1 MLPVVVVPDVVAV
14 VSVVLVLDGA
24 MNIKKGISKTV
35 DKQCSFLYLTF
46 FINHFLIPMLE
57 FINNNLQSGK
67 S

>member
-24 MNIKKGISKTV
+24 MNIKKGISETV
-35 DKQCSFLYLTF
+35 DKQRSFLYLTF
-46 FINHFLIPMLE
+46 FMNHFLIPMLE